1 MMRITP
7 SITMLGIKDDI
18 RRIAQDILHILAIKP
33 GEAIKTSKYSTQFQG
48 VDADEVYPGIFIG
61 NK

>member
-1 MMRITP
+1 
-7 SITMLGIKDDI
+7 MLGIKDDT
-18 RRIAQDILHILAIKP
+18 RRIAQDIFHILAIKP

>member
-1 MMRITP
+1 MMRIPP
-7 SITMLGIKDDI
+7 SITMLGIKDDT

-33 GEAIKTSKYSTQFQG
+33 GEVAKQSKYSAQFQG

>member
-7 SITMLGIKDDI
+7 SITMLGIKDDT

-33 GEAIKTSKYSTQFQG
+33 GDSVKKSKYSALFQG
-48 VDADEVYPGIFIG
+48 VDADEVFPGIFIG